1 MNRHLLAICSVA
13 ALTCLAANAAPVTE
27 GVPPRDLTD
36 PKSIASQPL
45 AGAAPVPISDLFYT
59 RSSLDATWLPHAN
72 AFVMSTNLTGRFN
85 LWIVPA
91 DGGFPLQLTQ
101 SDDRQSGMTASPDGK
116 WVVFQSDQGGGEIYD
131 LYAVPA
137 SGGAVVNLTNT
148 ADVDEQGAVFSPDGR
163 MLAFVQRPKSAST
176 PNIAV
181 MDFAS
186 RRVRQLT
193 HEATKDH
200 FWNFAAFS
208 RDGKIIFANRT
219 NATFT
224 EGEIWS
230 INVASGRATRLTPEH
245 ARNLA
250 SDASADGHTLAIT
263 MENASGIQQAALF
276 DLRSKAMHPLK
287 PDAWE
292 QSSLHFSPDG
302 RTLLF
307 SSNVDGKTM
316 LANYDVAAGTAKP
329 LDLPDGVNSEASQSE
344 SSFTPDGRHL
354 LVSHQASNTPIDYW
368 IVDMQS
374 GTGRQITRL
383 GLASIDPARLPKAE
397 IVHYKSADGTIISA
411 LLWVPFTLARDGK
424 APGVVLP
431 HGGPTGQTVDS
442 FNRTAVALA
451 SRGFVAIA
459 PNVRGSTGYGRAFEQ
474 ANRKD
479 LGGRDLEDEIAGAKF
494 LVDTGY
500 VDAKKVGITGG
511 SYGGYMTLMAI
522 AKAPNLWAA
531 AVEQYGI
538 IDWQQMLLHES
549 PVLQEYEKGLLGD
562 PVKDKDV
569 YTASSPLTYMKN
581 ATAPLLV
588 LQGDN
593 DIRVPKD
600 QAEKVIAVLKANGRT
615 VDAHFYPGEGHGFY
629 KREDQIDAMERTV
642 AWMEKYLKH

>member
-1 MNRHLLAICSVA
+1 MKRQLLAICSVA

-45 AGAAPVPISDLFYT
+45 AGAAPVPIADLFYT

-208 RDGKIIFANRT
+208 RDGKTIFANRT

-250 SDASADGHTLAIT
+250 SDASADGQTLAIT

-276 DLRSKAMHPLK
+276 DLRSKVLHPLK

-302 RTLLF
+302 RMLLF

-316 LANYDVAAGTAKP
+316 LEGYDIASGTAKP

-411 LLWVPFTLARDGK
+411 LLWVPFNLARDSK